1 MRSIPQ
7 SEISAPLSVA
17 SAVVCRYNHPMGGL
31 LQPTPTVEERDTSK
45 RTILIAIAVVVVMA
59 GIVALLLRES
69 PRAQSGPP
77 PYAPYVKLSD
87 LKMSQAQNFAGSTVT
102 YIDGTVANLGNKT
115 VTHAVVRVTFR
126 DAYGQ
131 VAQVEAVPLKILET
145 GGPYLDTADLSAMP
159 LVPGQNKPFRL
170 IFERISQQW
179 NMGYPEL
186 QVADVITK

>member
-1 MRSIPQ
+1 MYSTATI
-7 SEISAPLSVA
+7 
-17 SAVVCRYNHPMGGL
+17 NPMGGL
-31 LQPTPTVEERDTSK
+31 LQPSPTIEERDTSK
-45 RTILIAIAVVVVMA
+45 RTIVIAIAVVVVIA
-59 GIVALLLRES
+59 GIGAFLLRES

-87 LKMSQAQNFAGSTVT
+87 LKMSQAQNFAGFTVT
-102 YIDGTVANLGNKT
+102 YVDGTVSNLGDKT

-131 VAQVEAVPLKILET
+131 VAQVEEVPLKILET

-159 LVPGQNKPFRL
+159 LEPGQNKPFRL

-179 NMGYPEL
+179 NMGYPEV
-186 QVADVITK
+186 QISDVRTK